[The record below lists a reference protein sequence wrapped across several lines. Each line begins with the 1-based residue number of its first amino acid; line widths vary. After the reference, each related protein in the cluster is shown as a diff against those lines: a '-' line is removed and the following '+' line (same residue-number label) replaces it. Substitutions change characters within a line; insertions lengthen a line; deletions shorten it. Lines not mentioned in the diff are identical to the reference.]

1 MYTLKQACQ
10 ILNLTE
16 HTIRY
21 YTDIGIVEVKRD
33 KNNHRLFDEQA
44 LDWLKGTKYLRELGM
59 SIQDIKL
66 FHELCK
72 KESNQAIQER
82 LDILIKQKEKAEEE
96 LEAAKQRLQFLNH
109 KIEKEKRILNHLI
122 DDNQNPS
129 KKIYTKD

>member
-72 KESNQAIQER
+72 KEGDQAIQER

-109 KIEKEKRILNHLI
+109 KRILNHLI

>member
-44 LDWLKGTKYLRELGM
+44 LIGLKELN
-59 SIQDIKL
+59 I
-66 FHELCK
+66 
-72 KESNQAIQER
+72 
-82 LDILIKQKEKAEEE
+82 
-96 LEAAKQRLQFLNH
+96 
-109 KIEKEKRILNHLI
+109 
-122 DDNQNPS
+122 
-129 KKIYTKD
+129 

>member
-1 MYTLKQACQ
+1 
-10 ILNLTE
+10 
-16 HTIRY
+16 
-21 YTDIGIVEVKRD
+21 
-33 KNNHRLFDEQA
+33 
-44 LDWLKGTKYLRELGM
+44 M

-72 KESNQAIQER
+72 KEGDQAIQER
-82 LDILIKQKEKAEEE
+82 LDILIKQKAEEE
-96 LEAAKQRLQFLNH
+96 LEAPKQRLQFLNH